1 MADEWEQIDSGGW
14 VDTGEVEPEREEAAP
29 QEEASSLE
37 AASSSGGD
45 EWEQIDSGGWV
56 DTGEVEPVPAA
67 AAPKTST
74 LAKAAAAPKPAPSP
88 GRGFFDT
95 FFAGEFWSIGFL
107 MVVLLL
113 AGLTWYAYS
122 SNNVGL
128 TGIVVGVLIGFGFQK
143 GRFCIYMAHR
153 EILLMKNWEMMK
165 ALILTI
171 LLIMVGYLFVSDQGI
186 GLMSDVTDGTFTAIS
201 PRPAIWLAAL
211 VGGFIFG
218 IGTVLAGG
226 CAAGTTYRA
235 GEGYI
240 GNMVAVVTLMLG
252 ASIGM
257 FGVLSPMIGELKK
270 TAFKYTPLHASEP
283 ISNPTVYD
291 ILLKEFGISAWY
303 TAAAIIFLVAIIWI
317 LKSGFSLP
325 QIMPKGGFKLE
336 NIMKHKWT
344 KWKAGVFIA
353 FVVVGG
359 LLTHSAAQ
367 ALSGQGHNYS
377 VCAACGLVR
386 FTNNYFSTN
395 GNLFEWSGLMMVGL
409 VLGAFIS
416 AQFSG
421 EFGLRVPEGKIIL
434 QAGLGG
440 FLMGLGAVAALGCTV
455 GHILSG
461 APALSIGSLIGWFS
475 IAVGIMVT
483 TYYMFMRDM

>member
-1 MADEWEQIDSGGW
+1 MADDWEQIDSGGW
-14 VDTGEVEPEREEAAP
+14 IDTGEAEPA
-29 QEEASSLE
+29 
-37 AASSSGGD
+37 
-45 EWEQIDSGGWV
+45 
-56 DTGEVEPVPAA
+56 PAA
-67 AAPKTST
+67 AAPKTTST

-95 FFAGEFWSIGFL
+95 FFAGEFWSIGFI

-113 AGLTWYAYS
+113 VGLTWYAYS

-128 TGIVVGVLIGFGFQK
+128 TGIVIGVLIGFGFQK

-165 ALILTI
+165 ALVLTM
-171 LLIMVGYLFVSDQGI
+171 LLIMVGYLFVSDLGI
-186 GLMSDVTDGTFTAIS
+186 GLQSDFTNGTFTAIA

-226 CAAGTTYRA
+226 CAAGTAYRA

-257 FGVLSPMIGELKK
+257 FGVLKPLVDDLKK
-270 TAFKYTPLHASEP
+270 TVFTYTPLGATDP
-283 ISNPTVYD
+283 ISNPSLYD
-291 ILLKEFGISAWY
+291 ILLKDYGIGAWE
-303 TAAAIIFLVAIIWI
+303 TAAAIIVLVAIIWI
-317 LKSGFSLP
+317 LKFGFSMP
-325 QIMPKGGFKLE
+325 QIMPKGGLKLE
-336 NIMKHKWT
+336 NIMKRKWT

-353 FVVVGG
+353 FVVIGG

-367 ALSGQGHNYS
+367 ALSSQGHNYS

-386 FTNNYFSTN
+386 FTHNYFSTN
-395 GNLFEWSGLMMVGL
+395 GNIFEWSGLMMVGL

-421 EFGLRVPEGKIIL
+421 EFGLRVPDGI
-434 QAGLGG
+434 GRGD
-440 FLMGLGAVAALGCTV
+440 
-455 GHILSG
+455 
-461 APALSIGSLIGWFS
+461 SIGLHGRSYTFWCAFSLDWQPHRLVLDCGGYIPNNLLYVHEKYVNINPFS
-475 IAVGIMVT
+475 LFFF
-483 TYYMFMRDM
+483 YYLLNDYPVSFFHPNQIPATAKDSFTVSYAMISDDPVFPAMS

>member
-1 MADEWEQIDSGGW
+1 MAEEWEQIDSGGW

-29 QEEASSLE
+29 QEEVSSLE

-56 DTGEVEPVPAA
+56 DTGEVKAE

-74 LAKAAAAPKPAPSP
+74 LAKAAAAPKPA
-88 GRGFFDT
+88 RRKGFFDT

-107 MVVLLL
+107 MVVLFL

-128 TGIVVGVLIGFGFQK
+128 TGIVIGVLIGFGFQK

-186 GLMSDVTDGTFTAIS
+186 GLLSDATNGTFKAIS

-211 VGGFIFG
+211 LGGFIFG

-257 FGVLSPMIGELKK
+257 FGVLSPLIGEVGKTGLKK
-270 TAFKYTPLHASEP
+270 TVFKYTTAAGSTIP
-283 ISNPTVYD
+283 NPSLYD
-291 ILLKEFGISAWY
+291 IMLKEYGISAWY
-303 TAAAIIFLVAIIWI
+303 TAAAIILLVAIVWI
-317 LKSGFSLP
+317 LASGFKLP

-353 FVVVGG
+353 VVVVGG

-386 FTNNYFSTN
+386 FTHNYFSTN
-395 GNLFEWSGLMMVGL
+395 GNVYEWSGLMMVGL

-440 FLMGLGAVAALGCTV
+440 FLMGLGAVMALGCTV

-475 IAVGIMVT
+475 IAVGIFLT
-483 TYYMFMRDM
+483 THYMFMRNM